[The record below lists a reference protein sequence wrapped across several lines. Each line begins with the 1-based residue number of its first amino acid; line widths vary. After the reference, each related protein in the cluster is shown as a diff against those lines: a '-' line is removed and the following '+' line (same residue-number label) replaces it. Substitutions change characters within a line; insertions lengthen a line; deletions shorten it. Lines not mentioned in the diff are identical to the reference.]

1 MGLHI
6 LVLAGGSGS
15 RLWPLSRRATPK
27 HLLPL
32 AAGGATLLRATVE
45 RVAGLG
51 DSVRIVTA
59 ADQADDCLAALE
71 GLPIDRSAI
80 IAEPQARGT
89 GPALGLAVGLV
100 ARDDPDA
107 LIASV
112 HADHRVSDPEAYR
125 AAVLSAAGWAASTDG
140 LSTVGLVPA
149 APVTGFGYIELGAT
163 RDPQV
168 WRAPEGSAP
177 GTAADAAALPAF
189 AGVRFKEKP
198 DAELARRYLEDGRHL
213 WNLGLFSWTARRF
226 LAELGAADPALG
238 AALEEVVSA
247 VVRGDPDEAS
257 RIYGAQRTQAVE
269 PLVLERTGRLTVVQ
283 ASFGWSDLGA
293 WSDVHDAR
301 VADGDADPDG
311 NVVDGD
317 AALTS
322 ARGCTVIA
330 RSGRIV
336 AVAGVDGLVVV
347 DTPDAVLVVPAARSQ
362 LVKDVVEQL
371 HRSGRDAVL

>member
-6 LVLAGGSGS
+6 LVLAGGSGT

-32 AAGGATLLRATVE
+32 APGGETLLRATVE
-45 RVAGLG
+45 RVVGLC

-59 ADQADDCLAALE
+59 ADQAEDCLGALE
-71 GLPIDRSAI
+71 GLPVDRRAI

-100 ARDDPDA
+100 AREDPDA
-107 LIASV
+107 WIASV

-125 AAVLSAAGWAASTDG
+125 AAVLAAAGWAASTDG
-140 LSTVGLVPA
+140 LATVGLVPA
-149 APVTGFGYIELGAT
+149 APVTGFGYIELGAA

-168 WRAPEGSAP
+168 WRAPQGSVS
-177 GTAADAAALPAF
+177 GTAAAAAALPAF

-198 DAELARRYLEDGRHL
+198 SAELARQYIDDGSHL

-226 LAELGAADPALG
+226 LAELTAADPALG
-238 AALEEVVSA
+238 AALDGVVGA
-247 VVRGDPDEAS
+247 VLRGDTAEAT
-257 RIYGAQRTQAVE
+257 RIYAEQRTQAVE
-269 PLVLERTGRLTVVQ
+269 PLVLERTQRLTVVQ

-293 WSDVHDAR
+293 WSDVRDAR
-301 VADGDADPDG
+301 VAEGDDDADG

-317 AALTS
+317 AIVTS

-330 RSGRIV
+330 RSGRVV
-336 AVAGVDGLVVV
+336 AVAGVEGLVVV
-347 DTPDAVLVVPAARSQ
+347 DTPDAVLVVPAAQSQ
-362 LVKDVVEQL
+362 LVKDVVEQI
-371 HRSGRDAVL
+371 HRSGRDEVL

>member
-6 LVLAGGSGS
+6 LVLAGGSGT

-32 AAGGATLLRATVE
+32 APGGETLLRATVE
-45 RVAGLG
+45 RVVGLC
-51 DSVRIVTA
+51 DSIRIVTA
-59 ADQADDCLAALE
+59 ADQAEDCLAALE
-71 GLPIDRSAI
+71 GLPIDRTAI
-80 IAEPQARGT
+80 ISEPQPRGT

-100 ARDDPDA
+100 AREDPDA

-125 AAVLSAAGWAASTDG
+125 AALLASTGWASSTDG
-140 LSTVGLVPA
+140 LATVGLVPA
-149 APVTGFGYIELGAT
+149 APVTGFGYIELGAP
-163 RDPQV
+163 RDRSV
-168 WRAPEGSAP
+168 WRAPQGSP
-177 GTAADAAALPAF
+177 GSTAAAAAALPAF
-189 AGVRFKEKP
+189 VGVRFTEKP
-198 DAELARRYLEDGRHL
+198 NAEAARQYVEGGRHL
-213 WNLGLFSWTARRF
+213 WNLGLFAWTARRF
-226 LAELGAADPALG
+226 LAELRAADPDLD
-238 AALEEVVSA
+238 AALATVVDA
-247 VVRGDPDEAS
+247 VARDDDTAAA
-257 RIYGAQRTQAVE
+257 RIYAVLRSQPVE

-293 WSDVHDAR
+293 WSDVRDAR
-301 VADGDADPDG
+301 VADGDGDAEG

-317 AALTS
+317 AVVSS

-330 RSGRIV
+330 RSGRVV

-362 LVKDVVEQL
+362 LVKDVVEQI
-371 HRSGRDAVL
+371 HRSGRDEVL

>member
-1 MGLHI
+1 VGLHI

-177 GTAADAAALPAF
+177 GTAAAAAALPAF

-198 DAELARRYLEDGRHL
+198 DAQLARRYLEDGRHL

-238 AALEEVVSA
+238 AALEEVVKA

-257 RIYGAQRTQAVE
+257 RIYGAQRA
-269 PLVLERTGRLTVVQ
+269 
-283 ASFGWSDLGA
+283 
-293 WSDVHDAR
+293 
-301 VADGDADPDG
+301 
-311 NVVDGD
+311 
-317 AALTS
+317 
-322 ARGCTVIA
+322 
-330 RSGRIV
+330 
-336 AVAGVDGLVVV
+336 
-347 DTPDAVLVVPAARSQ
+347 
-362 LVKDVVEQL
+362 
-371 HRSGRDAVL
+371 